1 MRPIMKKT
9 RARARAAATTRM
21 TEPTPTRR
29 ACRCLPHSRRRA
41 FCTSRATLIRG
52 GSAAGLPFAMGRS
65 STTSR
70 WVYVF
75 SQVLNFYCSTGS
87 DFRSRCLHSLVHV
100 LCQDDKERGFIPLE
114 SLHVTEVP
122 EDKYTRT
129 LCFEVAS
136 PTINRVF
143 VLHADTHG
151 ELQDWMRAIAAA
163 SAALDVQKSRR
174 RTIVANARTSTRVMV
189 RPVTMLF
196 VLLAVPS

>member
-1 MRPIMKKT
+1 M
-9 RARARAAATTRM
+9 
-21 TEPTPTRR
+21 
-29 ACRCLPHSRRRA
+29 LH
-41 FCTSRATLIRG
+41 
-52 GSAAGLPFAMGRS
+52 PFS
-65 STTSR
+65 
-70 WVYVF
+70 
-75 SQVLNFYCSTGS
+75 
-87 DFRSRCLHSLVHV
+87 
-100 LCQDDKERGFIPLE
+100 QDDKERGFIPLE

-174 RTIVANARTSTRVMV
+174 RTMVANARTSTRVMV
-189 RPVTMLF
+189 RVSELCLCFLP
-196 VLLAVPS
+196 